1 MPPVLPLLGGLLAC
15 YLLAPFVASVGQFG
29 QADWHHADLPAL
41 ASAGVVSLASAS
53 AATALVALGGI
64 PLGYLLARVPG
75 RPMRLLGFLVQLPL
89 ALPPLASGTLLLF
102 LLGYA
107 SPLGRLTHGAL
118 TDSFLGIVLAEA
130 FVAAPFLIIAA
141 RSAFAAIDPALED
154 MAATMGHTPGAVFR
168 RVGLPLAGRGI
179 AAGLLLTWLR
189 AFGEFGATVMVAYH
203 PYSLPVYSYVAFGSE
218 GLPAMLPILLPTLA
232 VAALVMAA
240 SLRAEPRPAAGAPP
254 LPLPSPVLTR
264 APAAAPHPVR
274 RLDLAFHRPGQAFTL
289 DVSWRTE
296 ARRLAILGAS
306 GSGKTAM
313 LRLIAGVDRAA
324 HAELTLGGR
333 NLAPLPPHLRAVAY
347 VPQSYALLPQ
357 LPVHR
362 QVRFGLGADD
372 ARAHHWT
379 QRLGLVGLEQR
390 TPAELSLG
398 QQQRVALARALSRPS
413 RLLLLDEPF
422 SALDAPL
429 RAGLREELRALQDE
443 IAATTILVTH
453 DPAEAVLLA
462 DELLLLEWGRVL
474 QAGPVSELFQRPAS
488 ETAARLLGAETVALG
503 HAIGPN
509 RLDVGGTCI
518 EAAGAPLQRGPVGWA
533 VRRSAVRVAPDGD
546 YAASVLAV
554 GELRAGQRWLTL
566 QLGTAVLQAAA
577 GSVPPPP
584 GRCRVSIDPAAIQV
598 WPVPAQGTATTAN
611 CATSRTLRPPARS
624 PGTTSRKWPGAIGWP
639 SCLSAKITCL
649 PSNAGE
655 TSPSANV
662 AE

>member
-1 MPPVLPLLGGLLAC
+1 MLAF
-15 YLLAPFVASVGQFG
+15 YLLAPFVASLGQFAH
-29 QADWHHADLPAL
+29 ADWRQVDLPAL
-41 ASAGVVSLASAS
+41 ASAGLVSLASAS

-64 PLGYLLARVPG
+64 PLGYVLARVPG

-107 SPLGRLTHGAL
+107 SPLGRLTNGAL
-118 TDSFLGIVLAEA
+118 TDSFPGIVLAEA

-154 MAATMGHTPGAVFR
+154 VAATLGHTPAAVFR
-168 RVGLPLAGRGI
+168 RVGLPLAARGI

-203 PYSLPVYSYVAFGSE
+203 PYSLPVYSYIAFGSE

-240 SLRAEPRPAAGAPP
+240 SLRAERRPASGAPP
-254 LPLPSPVLTR
+254 WSAPLPAL
-264 APAAAPHPVR
+264 AAAAAVQHPVR
-274 RLDLAFHRPGQAFTL
+274 RLDLAFHRPGDAFTL

-313 LRLIAGVDRAA
+313 LRLIAGVDQAIQT
-324 HAELTLGGR
+324 ELSLGGR
-333 NLAPLPPHLRAVAY
+333 DLAPLPPHLRAVAY
-347 VPQSYALLPQ
+347 VPQSYALLPH

-372 ARAHHWT
+372 ARARHWT
-379 QRLGLVGLEQR
+379 QRLGLAGLEHR

-413 RLLLLDEPF
+413 SLLLLDEPF

-429 RAGLREELRALQDE
+429 RAELREELRALQDE
-443 IAATTILVTH
+443 IGATTILVTH

-462 DELLLLEWGRVL
+462 DDLLLLEWGRVL

-488 ETAARLLGAETVALG
+488 EAAARLLGAETVALG
-503 HAIGPN
+503 NAVAPN
-509 RLDVGGTCI
+509 RIDVGGTCI
-518 EAAGAPLQRGPVGWA
+518 EVAGVPLQRGPVGWA
-533 VRRSAVRVAPDGD
+533 ARRSAIRVAADGD
-546 YAASVLAV
+546 YAATVLAV
-554 GELRAGQRWLTL
+554 GEFRAGERWLTL

-577 GSVPPPP
+577 GSVPPQP

-598 WPVPAQGTATTAN
+598 WPAVAQGTATTAT
-611 CATSRTLRPPARS
+611 CTTSRTLRPPARS
-624 PGTTSRKWPGAIGWP
+624 PGITRRKWPGAIGWP
-639 SCLSAKITCL
+639 SCLSAKIACL
-649 PSNAGE
+649 PSKAGE